1 MSLVISGIGTALPPF
16 WITQEAM
23 AAFSQPFCCED
34 ENQAELLQLIFAHSG
49 VRRRYSMLLNGNCAE
64 GPVPQSMYPVIDC
77 GRGPSTGVR
86 MHEYEKNAP
95 PLAVAASKNALAAA
109 GLVPGDITHLVSV
122 SCTGFMAPGIDMAL
136 IEGLGLKPTVERTHV
151 GFMGCHG
158 AFNGLKVARGCLGA
172 EPDAIVLVCAVELC
186 TLHFFTGWDAEKI
199 VANALFAD
207 GAAAVVCRGDGVG
220 SLRDATSGHGVTGLH
235 EGDRTTGWR
244 LAAVGTIRIPDSAA
258 AMTWRIGDFGFDMGL
273 SRKIPELIGQHLRGY
288 VESWLDRQGLR
299 LSDVGSWAV
308 HPGGPKVLDAV
319 EMALSLRNQGL
330 EHSRAILSEHGNMSS
345 PTVLFILDRMQ
356 RENAPRPCVAL
367 GFGPGMAVEAALFV

>member
-23 AAFSQPFCCED
+23 ADFSQPFCCED

-49 VRRRYSMLLNGNCAE
+49 VRRRYSMLLHGNCTGA
-64 GPVPQSMYPVIDC
+64 PVPQTMYPTVNC

-86 MHEYEKNAP
+86 MAEYEKNAP
-95 PLAVAASKNALAAA
+95 PLAIAAAKNALAAA
-109 GLVPGDITHLVSV
+109 ETAPGDITHLVSV

-136 IEGLGLKPTVERTHV
+136 VGGLGLKPTVERTHV

-172 EPDAIVLVCAVELC
+172 EPEARVLVCAVELC

-207 GAAAVVCRGDGVG
+207 GAAAVVCQSDEAGAPNDVAVR
-220 SLRDATSGHGVTGLH
+220 SRS
-235 EGDRTTGWR
+235 DRTASWR

-288 VESWLDRQGLR
+288 VENWLERQGLG
-299 LSDVGSWAV
+299 LNDVGSWAV

-319 EMALSLRNQGL
+319 ELSLSLPKEGL
-330 EHSRAILSEHGNMSS
+330 VHSRAVLSDHGNMSS

>member
-1 MSLVISGIGTALPPF
+1 
-16 WITQEAM
+16 
-23 AAFSQPFCCED
+23 
-34 ENQAELLQLIFAHSG
+34 
-49 VRRRYSMLLNGNCAE
+49 
-64 GPVPQSMYPVIDC
+64 
-77 GRGPSTGVR
+77 
-86 MHEYEKNAP
+86 
-95 PLAVAASKNALAAA
+95 
-109 GLVPGDITHLVSV
+109 
-122 SCTGFMAPGIDMAL
+122 
-136 IEGLGLKPTVERTHV
+136 
-151 GFMGCHG
+151 MGCHG

-172 EPDAIVLVCAVELC
+172 EPDARVLVCAVELC

-207 GAAAVVCRGDGVG
+207 GAAAVVCQNG
-220 SLRDATSGHGVTGLH
+220 A
-235 EGDRTTGWR
+235 DRTHSDVAVRSRSDPTSGWR

-258 AMTWRIGDFGFDMGL
+258 AMSWRIGDFGFDMGL

-299 LSDVGSWAV
+299 LSDIGSWAV

-319 EMALSLRNQGL
+319 EMALSLPNGGL